1 MALAPSPK
9 DRDTADHGARCHH
22 NRSDVMHFTKLT
34 EVQRKVKRW
43 RLQRNHIVSDLMA
56 KDRFL
61 TAEQANKIAKRMLRS
76 KGKGIR

>member
-1 MALAPSPK
+1 
-9 DRDTADHGARCHH
+9 
-22 NRSDVMHFTKLT
+22 MHFTKLT
-34 EVQRKVKRW
+34 EGQRKVKRW